1 MVLESQKN
9 FFSQANAV
17 ILVGGLG
24 VYGVM
29 LAGYFEPL
37 LRILILLFGAAG
49 YFFPML
55 TALAF
60 IIMFSYSRNGTRFL
74 TIAVFVG
81 FGVAIAVISGAWNIY
96 QQAGAFS
103 TTSGYGFYGYSYSIN
118 TAEVINSAGYIGKA
132 TLDYLI
138 GQSVNLRPLW
148 TVAEHML
155 AIITTML
162 GVIVVGV
169 VLLSYFVYSP
179 NAGSH
184 NSRGKRGGGRKKV
197 INIIN

>member
-1 MVLESQKN
+1 MVPESQKI

-17 ILVGGLG
+17 FLIGGF
-24 VYGVM
+24 VMYGVM

-49 YFFPML
+49 YFVPML

-60 IIMFSYSRNGTRFL
+60 IIMFSYSRNGTRFF

-81 FGVAIAVISGAWNIY
+81 FGVDIAVILGAWNIY
-96 QQAGAFS
+96 QQAGAIS

-118 TAEVINSAGYIGKA
+118 TEEVINSAGYIGKA

-138 GQSVNLRPLW
+138 GQSVKLRPSW

-162 GVIVVGV
+162 GVIAVGV

>member
-37 LRILILLFGAAG
+37 LRILILLFGVAG
-49 YFFPML
+49 YFVPML

-96 QQAGAFS
+96 QQAGAIS

-132 TLDYLI
+132 ALDYLI

-155 AIITTML
+155 AIITTMFGSIL
-162 GVIVVGV
+162 AGVG
-169 VLLSYFVYSP
+169 LLSYFVYSP
-179 NAGSH
+179 NAGNCNSH
-184 NSRGKRGGGRKKV
+184 SHRKGGKKV
-197 INIIN
+197 VFNTSI